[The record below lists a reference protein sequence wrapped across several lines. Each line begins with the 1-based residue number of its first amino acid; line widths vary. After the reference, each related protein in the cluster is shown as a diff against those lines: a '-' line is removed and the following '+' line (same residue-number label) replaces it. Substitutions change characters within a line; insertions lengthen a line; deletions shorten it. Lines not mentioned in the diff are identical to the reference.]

1 MVNAPPCWRS
11 IAHSFVLHRLLVS
24 WSGSWDGGRSGK
36 EKNAV
41 GLYSNEALTLQLV
54 LHHCEVICGM
64 TGEESLNGTRKARKS
79 YEQIIA
85 HVRGE
90 ISSGELRPGDRL
102 PPETDLARSLG
113 VSRPTVREA
122 LKVLEALNV
131 LESSTGPTGGTFV
144 KSLDDVGV
152 AEYLT
157 DSITLLL
164 DTDELTL
171 EELWSAREAIEI
183 LSVGMAAA
191 RRTEQD
197 LSMMRRI
204 IESDEDKDFEAYF
217 PDITF
222 HRAIASASKNRLLSL
237 FMLSIRMT
245 ISTLAERYV
254 LPEAKQV
261 SQDQHRLI
269 YEAIL
274 DQDEAL
280 AQMRMKEH
288 LQMAYEVYRQAVPRT
303 MGDRITSQT
312 RT

>member
-1 MVNAPPCWRS
+1 
-11 IAHSFVLHRLLVS
+11 
-24 WSGSWDGGRSGK
+24 
-36 EKNAV
+36 
-41 GLYSNEALTLQLV
+41 
-54 LHHCEVICGM
+54 M

-144 KSLDDVGV
+144 KSLYDVGV

-164 DTDELTL
+164 DTHELTL

-197 LSMMRRI
+197 LAMMRRI
-204 IESDEDKDFEAYF
+204 IASDEDKDFEAYF

-280 AQMRMKEH
+280 ARMRMKEH

>member
-1 MVNAPPCWRS
+1 
-11 IAHSFVLHRLLVS
+11 
-24 WSGSWDGGRSGK
+24 
-36 EKNAV
+36 
-41 GLYSNEALTLQLV
+41 
-54 LHHCEVICGM
+54 M

-85 HVRGE
+85 CIRGE

-183 LSVGMAAA
+183 LSVGRAAS

-197 LSMMRRI
+197 LAMMRRI
-204 IESDEDKDFEAYF
+204 IASDEDKDFEAYF

-222 HRAIASASKNRLLSL
+222 HRAIASAS
-237 FMLSIRMT
+237 
-245 ISTLAERYV
+245 
-254 LPEAKQV
+254 
-261 SQDQHRLI
+261 
-269 YEAIL
+269 
-274 DQDEAL
+274 
-280 AQMRMKEH
+280 
-288 LQMAYEVYRQAVPRT
+288 
-303 MGDRITSQT
+303 
-312 RT
+312 

>member
-1 MVNAPPCWRS
+1 
-11 IAHSFVLHRLLVS
+11 
-24 WSGSWDGGRSGK
+24 
-36 EKNAV
+36 
-41 GLYSNEALTLQLV
+41 
-54 LHHCEVICGM
+54 M

-164 DTDELTL
+164 DTDELTP

-183 LSVGMAAA
+183 LSVNMAAA

-197 LSMMRRI
+197 LAMMRRI

-237 FMLSIRMT
+237 FMLSICMT

-280 AQMRMKEH
+280 ARMRMKEH

-303 MGDRITSQT
+303 MGGPDHLVNENLM
-312 RT
+312 

>member
-1 MVNAPPCWRS
+1 
-11 IAHSFVLHRLLVS
+11 
-24 WSGSWDGGRSGK
+24 
-36 EKNAV
+36 
-41 GLYSNEALTLQLV
+41 
-54 LHHCEVICGM
+54 M
-64 TGEESLNGTRKARKS
+64 TGEENLDGTRKTRKT

-85 HVRGE
+85 YIRGA

-144 KSLDDVGV
+144 KSLDDAGV

-171 EELWSAREAIEI
+171 EELWSAREVIE
-183 LSVGMAAA
+183 LRSVGMAAA

-197 LSMMRRI
+197 LATMWRI
-204 IESDEDKDFEAYF
+204 IESDEYKDFEAYF

-237 FMLSIRMT
+237 FMLSIHMT
-245 ISTLAERYV
+245 IRTLAERYI
-254 LPEAKQV
+254 LPEAKRV
-261 SQDQHRLI
+261 SQSQHRLL

-274 DQDEAL
+274 EQDGAL
-280 AQMRMKEH
+280 ARMRMKEH
-288 LQMAYEVYRQAVPRT
+288 LQMAYEVYRQAVPKT
-303 MGDRITSQT
+303 MVDRITSETSSDVSEDAHIQ
-312 RT
+312 